1 MIKDFDGEIILG
13 AIVITEFLIRGRQ
26 EGRVRDVRMEAETT
40 VMGLGHKPRN
50 VAPRSW
56 KKQGMDSP

>member
-26 EGRVRDVRMEAETT
+26 EGRVRMEAETT